1 MDVESHR
8 LPNVYVFIVL
18 PISPRSPRL
27 SGSVAFVLV
36 AKLPMREEVE
46 SSGEYHVSNDHQK
59 IDWSLS
65 GYTSIVVI
73 QYILYGR
80 LCFFR
85 FFFQNV
91 KNK

>member
-8 LPNVYVFIVL
+8 LLNVYVFIVS

-27 SGSVAFVLV
+27 SGSVALVLV
-36 AKLPMREEVE
+36 AKLPTREEVA
-46 SSGEYHVSNDHQK
+46 SSGEYHVSNNHQK

-73 QYILYGR
+73 
-80 LCFFR
+80 
-85 FFFQNV
+85 
-91 KNK
+91 